1 MICGITMA
9 APAAYNLPGTVEL
22 NLKADRASAE
32 NLLSDW
38 FCTEYIVYFGTHN

>member
-1 MICGITMA
+1 MKIKYWKKTSDQMIYGITMA

-32 NLLSDW
+32 NLLSD
-38 FCTEYIVYFGTHN
+38 